1 MAPAGDPKIANTFES
16 LLLNYSIMQ
25 HIAHNWASATYN
37 FRAGPSTNSHH
48 HGNKEISTS
57 ERENIFLMLDNLRRC
72 AYLSSA
78 AFQPSTYCWSN
89 WDFPTIKSMV
99 FHLKLGTFL
108 WIRISDWIKIPIFVP
123 AIGNIAL
130 QINLRFGFKR
140 KKEGPKSFDLI
151 DLEKTNIL

>member
-1 MAPAGDPKIANTFES
+1 MAPAGDPKIANTFEN

-48 HGNKEISTS
+48 HGNKETSTN
-57 ERENIFLMLDNLRRC
+57 ERENIFLMLDNLQRC

-89 WDFPTIKSMV
+89 WDFPTIKSIV

-108 WIRISDWIKIPIFVP
+108 WIGISVWIKIPIFVP
-123 AIGNIAL
+123 AIGNMLYKSISDSVSKGKKRAPKAL
-130 QINLRFGFKR
+130 IW
-140 KKEGPKSFDLI
+140 
-151 DLEKTNIL
+151 